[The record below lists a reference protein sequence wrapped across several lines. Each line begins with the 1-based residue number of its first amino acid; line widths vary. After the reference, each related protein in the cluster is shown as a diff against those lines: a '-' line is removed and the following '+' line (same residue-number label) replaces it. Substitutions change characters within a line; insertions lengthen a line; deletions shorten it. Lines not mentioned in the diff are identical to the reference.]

1 LTCTAWL
8 PGQKGTVSAPEL
20 WTGPIA
26 GPLLQAAACTDA
38 IPHPLRGHRRTTS
51 RTPRSEQS
59 LDNRTVHR
67 YAKRPDT
74 GAPDQ
79 LSQLLFRPSIH
90 LMPPFYACLSQ
101 VYLAWAGRW
110 PARKE
115 NALGQRCGLLMNE
128 RDDGAPLG
136 IKCIFGCDDFPNARV
151 ALYDQN
157 LQGQRR
163 GRRECRGFSGRSP
176 GNQTRYWW
184 SGLQRRSRR
193 RHLPLVQ
200 PP

>member
-1 LTCTAWL
+1 M
-8 PGQKGTVSAPEL
+8 
-20 WTGPIA
+20 
-26 GPLLQAAACTDA
+26 PLLILSVGIAEPPPARRAMHC
-38 IPHPLRGHRRTTS
+38 RGIIARLIVTRHALTRAF
-51 RTPRSEQS
+51 QINS
-59 LDNRTVHR
+59 LSFFFVHR
-67 YAKRPDT
+67 HTSCRHST
-74 GAPDQ
+74 
-79 LSQLLFRPSIH
+79 R
-90 LMPPFYACLSQ
+90 
-101 VYLAWAGRW
+101 VYLKCIWHGAGRW

-136 IKCIFGCDDFPNARV
+136 IKCIFGYDDFPNARV
-151 ALYDQN
+151 ALYDQD
-157 LQGQRR
+157 LQGQSR